1 MNLSLLKY
9 NMIFDT
15 KTKDLLANPLPPI
28 KIADKPAYSVGVA
41 SDGRTQLMING
52 EFGTSILTM
61 DANAVETM
69 IRLLEATLYD

>member
-1 MNLSLLKY
+1 
-9 NMIFDT
+9 MIFDT
-15 KTKDLLANPLPPI
+15 KAKELLVNPLPPI
-28 KIADKPAYSVGVA
+28 KVADKPAYSVGVA

-61 DANAVETM
+61 SADSVETM